1 MRSNPNILVIS
12 FSDIRRDAR
21 LLRQLSVVKDFGHV
35 TTLGYGSQ
43 PEGSDEHLQVP
54 SELPSLP
61 QTVPGVLKLALH
73 LHGASEFAA
82 PALRRARELLRDR
95 QFDLVISNDARAL
108 PVAFYA
114 AGDSTPVWAD
124 LHEWAPEER
133 THIASWR
140 ILVAPYIRYI
150 CKKYLPRTSA
160 QTTVA
165 GRIAH
170 LYQETFGVQPQIMRN
185 SCPLQDLE
193 PSKTNS
199 EQIRLVHSGGA
210 VPGRALET
218 TIKAVVA
225 AGERFTLDL
234 YLVPANDGGKY
245 LRELKSLAEGSPR
258 IVFHNPVK
266 PAELPRTLNQYDVG
280 VFWIPPFNTNAR
292 LTLPN
297 KLFDF
302 VQARLAIAVGPT
314 VEMVDVVKK
323 YNLGIVSKGFS
334 VEEIVASLNTL
345 DTESIE
351 KYKQAVDH
359 TATDLCFE
367 KDAAV
372 ARKILTDLLH
382 KNR

>member
-193 PSKTNS
+193 PSKTNR

-258 IVFHNPVK
+258 IVFHDPVK

-345 DTESIE
+345 NPESIE
-351 KYKQAVDH
+351 NYKQAVDYA
-359 TATDLCFE
+359 ATDLCFE

-372 ARKILTDLLH
+372 ARKILTDLLD

>member
-35 TTLGYGSQ
+35 TTLGYGTQ

-193 PSKTNS
+193 PSKTAR

-258 IVFHNPVK
+258 IVFHDPVK
-266 PAELPRTLNQYDVG
+266 PAELPKTLNQYDVG

-334 VEEIVASLNTL
+334 VEEIAASLNTL
-345 DTESIE
+345 NPERIE
-351 KYKQAVDH
+351 NYKQAVDYA
-359 TATDLCFE
+359 ATDLCFE

-372 ARKILTDLLH
+372 ARKILTDLLD

>member
-35 TTLGYGSQ
+35 TTLGYGTQ
-43 PEGSDEHLQVP
+43 PEDSDEHLQVP
-54 SELPSLP
+54 SNLPSLP

-185 SCPLQDLE
+185 SCRLQDLE

-258 IVFHNPVK
+258 IVFHDPVK
-266 PAELPRTLNQYDVG
+266 PAELPKTLNQYDVG

-359 TATDLCFE
+359 AATDLCFE

-372 ARKILTDLLH
+372 ARKLLTDLLH

>member
-35 TTLGYGSQ
+35 TTLGYGTQ

-54 SELPSLP
+54 SNLPSLP

-185 SCPLQDLE
+185 SCRLQDLE

-258 IVFHNPVK
+258 IVFHDPVK
-266 PAELPRTLNQYDVG
+266 PAELPKTLNQYDVG

-359 TATDLCFE
+359 AATDLCFE

>member
-21 LLRQLSVVKDFGHV
+21 LLRQLSVVKDLGHV
-35 TTLGYGSQ
+35 TTLGYGTQ
-43 PEGSDEHLQVP
+43 PAGSDEHLQIP
-54 SELPSLP
+54 SDLPSLP

-82 PALRRARELLRDR
+82 PAFRCSRELLQGRH
-95 QFDLVISNDARAL
+95 FDLVISNDARAL

-114 AGDSTPVWAD
+114 AGNSTPVWAD

-170 LYQETFGVQPQIMRN
+170 LYQENFGVQPQVMRN
-185 SCPLQDLE
+185 SCPFQNLLPTE
-193 PSKTNS
+193 TGS

-258 IVFHNPVK
+258 IVFHDPVK
-266 PAELPRTLNQYDVG
+266 PAELPKTLNQYDVG

-302 VQARLAIAVGPT
+302 VQARLAVAVGPT
-314 VEMVDVVKK
+314 VEMVDLVKQ
-323 YNLGIVSKGFS
+323 YDLGIVSTGFS
-334 VEEIVASLNTL
+334 VEQIVESLNTL
-345 DTESIE
+345 TPQSITT
-351 KYKQAVDH
+351 YKQNVD
-359 TATDLCFE
+359 AAARELSFD
-367 KDAAV
+367 KDAEV
-372 ARKILTDLLH
+372 AKGIIGSLLAT
-382 KNR
+382 NR

>member
-170 LYQETFGVQPQIMRN
+170 LYQESFGVQPQIMRN

-193 PSKTNS
+193 PSKTNR

-258 IVFHNPVK
+258 IVFHDPVK
-266 PAELPRTLNQYDVG
+266 PAELPKTLNQYDVG

-345 DTESIE
+345 NPESIE
-351 KYKQAVDH
+351 NYKQAVDYA
-359 TATDLCFE
+359 ATDLCFE

-372 ARKILTDLLH
+372 ARKILTDLLD

>member
-1 MRSNPNILVIS
+1 MPSNPNILVIS

-43 PEGSDEHLQVP
+43 PAVSDEHLQIP
-54 SELPSLP
+54 SDMPSLP
-61 QTVPGVLKLALH
+61 QTVPGVLKLALR

-82 PALRRARELLRDR
+82 PALRRARELLQGR

-150 CKKYLPRTSA
+150 CKKYLPHTSA

-170 LYQETFGVQPQIMRN
+170 LYQENFGVQPQVMRN
-185 SCPLQDLE
+185 SCPFQNLSPTE
-193 PSKTNS
+193 TGS

-258 IVFHNPVK
+258 IVFHDPVK
-266 PAELPRTLNQYDVG
+266 PAELPKTLNQYDVG

-302 VQARLAIAVGPT
+302 VQARLAVAVGPT
-314 VEMVDVVKK
+314 VEMVDVVKQ
-323 YNLGIVSKGFS
+323 YDLGIVSAGFS
-334 VEEIVASLNTL
+334 VEQIVESLNTL
-345 DTESIE
+345 TPENITS
-351 KYKQAVDH
+351 YKQNVN
-359 TATDLCFE
+359 TAASELSFD
-367 KDAAV
+367 KDAEV
-372 ARKILTDLLH
+372 AKEIIASMLAT
-382 KNR
+382 NR

>member
-1 MRSNPNILVIS
+1 MRSTPKILVIS
-12 FSDIRRDAR
+12 FSDIQRDAR

-35 TTLGYGSQ
+35 TTLGYGKQ

-73 LHGASEFAA
+73 LHKASEFAA
-82 PALRRARELLRDR
+82 PALKRARELLRGR

-114 AGDSTPVWAD
+114 ADDSTPVWAD

-185 SCPLQDLE
+185 SCLFQNLSPTE
-193 PSKTNS
+193 TGS

-258 IVFHNPVK
+258 IVFHDPVK
-266 PAELPRTLNQYDVG
+266 PAELPKTLNQYDVG

-302 VQARLAIAVGPT
+302 VQARLAVAVGPT
-314 VEMVDVVKK
+314 VEMVDVVKQ
-323 YNLGIVSKGFS
+323 YDLGIVSSGFS
-334 VEEIVASLNTL
+334 VEQIVESLNTL
-345 DTESIE
+345 TPENIAT
-351 KYKQAVDH
+351 YKQNVD
-359 TATDLCFE
+359 AAARELSFD
-367 KDAAV
+367 KDAEV
-372 ARKILTDLLH
+372 AKGIIGRLLAT
-382 KNR
+382 NR

>member
-1 MRSNPNILVIS
+1 MRSTPKILVIS
-12 FSDIRRDAR
+12 FSDIQRDAR

-35 TTLGYGSQ
+35 TTLGYGKQ

-73 LHGASEFAA
+73 LHKASEFAA
-82 PALRRARELLRDR
+82 PALKRARELLRGR

-108 PVAFYA
+108 PVAFYVA
-114 AGDSTPVWAD
+114 DNSTPVWAD

-170 LYQETFGVQPQIMRN
+170 LYQESFGVQPQIMRN
-185 SCPLQDLE
+185 SCPFQNLSPTE
-193 PSKTNS
+193 TGS

-258 IVFHNPVK
+258 IVFHDPVK
-266 PAELPRTLNQYDVG
+266 PAELPKTLNQYDVG

-302 VQARLAIAVGPT
+302 VQARLAVAVGPT
-314 VEMVDVVKK
+314 VEMADVVKQ
-323 YNLGIVSKGFS
+323 YDLGIISSGFS
-334 VEEIVASLNTL
+334 VEQIVESLNTL
-345 DTESIE
+345 TPENVAT
-351 KYKQAVDH
+351 YKQNVNAAASELNFD
-359 TATDLCFE
+359 
-367 KDAAV
+367 KDAEV
-372 ARKILTDLLH
+372 AKGIIGRLLAT
-382 KNR
+382 NR

>member
-114 AGDSTPVWAD
+114 AGDSTSVWAD

-193 PSKTNS
+193 PSKTNR

-258 IVFHNPVK
+258 IVFHDPVK
-266 PAELPRTLNQYDVG
+266 PAELPKTLNQYDVG

-345 DTESIE
+345 NPESIE
-351 KYKQAVDH
+351 NYKQAVDYA
-359 TATDLCFE
+359 ATDLCFE

-372 ARKILTDLLH
+372 ARKILTDLLD

>member
-35 TTLGYGSQ
+35 TTLGYGTQ
-43 PEGSDEHLQVP
+43 PEDSDEHLQVP
-54 SELPSLP
+54 SNPPSLP

-185 SCPLQDLE
+185 SCRLQDLE

-258 IVFHNPVK
+258 IVFHDPVK
-266 PAELPRTLNQYDVG
+266 PAELPKTLNQYDVG

-359 TATDLCFE
+359 AATDLCFE

-372 ARKILTDLLH
+372 ARKLLTDLLH

>member
-35 TTLGYGSQ
+35 TTLGYGTQ

-61 QTVPGVLKLALH
+61 QTVPGILKLALH

-82 PALRRARELLRDR
+82 PALRRARELLRGR

-114 AGDSTPVWAD
+114 AGESTPVWAD

-345 DTESIE
+345 NPESIE
-351 KYKQAVDH
+351 NYKQAVDYA
-359 TATDLCFE
+359 ATDLCFE

-372 ARKILTDLLH
+372 ARKILTDLLD

>member
-35 TTLGYGSQ
+35 TTLGYGTQ

-114 AGDSTPVWAD
+114 TGDSTPVWAD

-193 PSKTNS
+193 PSKTAR

-258 IVFHNPVK
+258 IVFHDPVK
-266 PAELPRTLNQYDVG
+266 PAELPKTLNQYDVG

-345 DTESIE
+345 NPESIE
-351 KYKQAVDH
+351 NYKQAVDYA
-359 TATDLCFE
+359 ATDLCFE

-372 ARKILTDLLH
+372 ARKILTDLLD

>member
-1 MRSNPNILVIS
+1 MRSTPKILVIS
-12 FSDIRRDAR
+12 FSDIRCDAR
-21 LLRQLSVVKDFGHV
+21 LLRQLSLVKDFGHV

-43 PEGSDEHLQVP
+43 SEGSDEHLQVP

-82 PALRRARELLRDR
+82 PALRRARELLRGR

-114 AGDSTPVWAD
+114 AGESTPVWAD

-170 LYQETFGVQPQIMRN
+170 LYQETFGVQPQVMRN
-185 SCPLQDLE
+185 SCPLQELA
-193 PSKTNS
+193 PGKINS

-225 AGERFTLDL
+225 ARERFTLDL

-258 IVFHNPVK
+258 IVFHDPVK
-266 PAELPRTLNQYDVG
+266 PAELPKTLNQYDVG

-302 VQARLAIAVGPT
+302 VQARLAVAVGPT
-314 VEMVDVVKK
+314 VEMVDVVKQ
-323 YNLGIVSKGFS
+323 YDLGIVSSGFS
-334 VEEIVASLNTL
+334 VEQIVESLNTL
-345 DTESIE
+345 TSENIAV
-351 KYKQAVDH
+351 YKQNVD
-359 TATDLCFE
+359 AAARDLSFD
-367 KDAAV
+367 KDAEV
-372 ARKILTDLLH
+372 ARSIIRELLGS
-382 KNR
+382 NR

>member
-43 PEGSDEHLQVP
+43 PEDSDEHLQVP
-54 SELPSLP
+54 SNLPSLP

-185 SCPLQDLE
+185 SCRLQDLE

-258 IVFHNPVK
+258 IVFHDPVK
-266 PAELPRTLNQYDVG
+266 PAELPKTLNQYDVG

-359 TATDLCFE
+359 AATDLCFE

-372 ARKILTDLLH
+372 ARKLLTDLLH